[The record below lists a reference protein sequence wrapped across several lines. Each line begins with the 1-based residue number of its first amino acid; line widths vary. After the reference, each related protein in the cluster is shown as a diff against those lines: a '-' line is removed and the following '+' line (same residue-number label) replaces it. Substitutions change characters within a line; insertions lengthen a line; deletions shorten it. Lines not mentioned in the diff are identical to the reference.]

1 MKIAYSNNNNS
12 EDTVLLEIKTALQNI
27 QWGSLEIFIQD
38 SKVVQIT
45 ERNIKKMKSK
55 EQEKKTSS
63 KKEVR

>member
-1 MKIAYSNNNNS
+1 MKVAYTNKNS
-12 EDTVLLEIKTALQNI
+12 EDAILLEIKSALSNI

-45 ERNIKKMKSK
+45 ERNIKKMKQK
-55 EQEKKTSS
+55 ELDKRSIS